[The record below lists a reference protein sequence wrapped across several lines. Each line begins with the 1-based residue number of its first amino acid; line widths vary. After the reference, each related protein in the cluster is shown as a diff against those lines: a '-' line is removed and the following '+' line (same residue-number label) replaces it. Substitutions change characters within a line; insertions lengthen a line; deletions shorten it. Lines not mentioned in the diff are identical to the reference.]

1 MSEHARLAEIEKEYE
16 SMGCSRQWVDEYV
29 RMSVFYPDPAMA
41 SENGRFL
48 MLPPGTLPHK
58 IYTEKLESLV
68 KSMEKAEERAA
79 QNMSDDVNKDEYVKR
94 FGIRAYEQEMN
105 RKAELR
111 KHQLTKPKEMQQELR
126 NLLTK
131 FKPIDAKAFHEKIN
145 ALIKEEIRLL
155 VNVRILEATAFES
168 FY

>member
-1 MSEHARLAEIEKEYE
+1 MSEHAGLAEIEKEYE

-41 SENGRFL
+41 SHDGRFL

-58 IYTEKLESLV
+58 MYTEKLESLIQ
-68 KSMEKAEERAA
+68 SMEKAEERAA

-131 FKPIDAKAFHEKIN
+131 FKPIDANAFHEKIN

-155 VNVRILEATAFES
+155 VNVRILEATAFVI
-168 FY
+168 